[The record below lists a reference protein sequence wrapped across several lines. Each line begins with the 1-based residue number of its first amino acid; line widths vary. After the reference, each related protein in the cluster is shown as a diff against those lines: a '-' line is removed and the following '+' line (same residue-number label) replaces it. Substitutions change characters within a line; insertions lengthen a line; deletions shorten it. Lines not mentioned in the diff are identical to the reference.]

1 MGVNVMPKKNIFQNL
16 QQMDTSYLLDPTV
29 KQELKKED
37 VKSDDK
43 KSLRVSQLI
52 PFKDHPFRVD
62 TESEKFL
69 ELVDS
74 VKENGIIQP
83 ILVRPSTDNKYEI
96 LAGHCRTEAAKWNN
110 IEEVPAFI
118 LDVDDYTATKLMAH
132 TNIYGRDEILPS
144 EKAKA
149 YRMCLDQEKK
159 LGNNRTE
166 VAESVGAGKDS
177 KRQVQ
182 RYVRLSY
189 LSDDFLAL
197 IDTGKLTIQIGTE
210 LAFLDPE
217 SQISLYEYISNFHHI
232 PNLVQAKIIR
242 KTAEQQPLSYD
253 KVVSLLIEPPKEK
266 PKTKVTFKTKDLEN
280 YFDQGTSVDE
290 MESIIKQLLIK
301 FKNGELKIDD
311 QG

>member
-1 MGVNVMPKKNIFQNL
+1 MYKRQHSNI
-16 QQMDTSYLLDPTV
+16 S
-29 KQELKKED
+29 
-37 VKSDDK
+37 
-43 KSLRVSQLI
+43 
-52 PFKDHPFRVD
+52 
-62 TESEKFL
+62 
-69 ELVDS
+69 
-74 VKENGIIQP
+74 
-83 ILVRPSTDNKYEI
+83 
-96 LAGHCRTEAAKWNN
+96 
-110 IEEVPAFI
+110 
-118 LDVDDYTATKLMAH
+118 
-132 TNIYGRDEILPS
+132 GRDEILPS

-149 YRMCLDQEKK
+149 YRMCLDEEKK
-159 LGNNRTE
+159 LGKNRTDT
-166 VAESVGAGKDS
+166 AETVGAGKDS

-182 RYVRLSY
+182 RFVRLSY

-197 IDTGKLTIQIGTE
+197 IDTGKLTVQIGTE

-217 SQISLYEYISNFHHI
+217 SQVSLYEYISNFHHI

-242 KTAEQQPLSYD
+242 ETAEQQPLSYE